1 MVYCNLRISNLSPEF
16 AAGIPDT
23 KGNFMILNYMV
34 MLKVKLQLPDFYLS
48 LINIIIILFKID
60 PAMAEFEAAEEAA
73 EDDGMALPTRQ
84 NDEFRPF
91 IRRYE
96 NIIW

>member
-34 MLKVKLQLPDFYLS
+34 MLKVKLLLNSLS
-48 LINIIIILFKID
+48 NEYRI
-60 PAMAEFEAAEEAA
+60 
-73 EDDGMALPTRQ
+73 
-84 NDEFRPF
+84 F
-91 IRRYE
+91 IYH
-96 NIIW
+96 